1 MTPTQIAIAAAAALF
16 LVYLLVQVRPLRP
29 KGTPATNGK
38 IAEAKKRA
46 RTAKSPEARAAALA
60 DAGEA
65 AVRGGHV
72 RAAAGLFLRALRADP
87 RSVEVVRRVSAALA
101 SRPALLEGLLLRRVA
116 MSSASPDD
124 EDPALAEAVEALAKV
139 WKTRRSRGLM
149 RMAERLAARER
160 RAAEK

>member
-1 MTPTQIAIAAAAALF
+1 MTPTQIAIAATAALF

-38 IAEAKKRA
+38 IAEAKMRA

-60 DAGEA
+60 
-65 AVRGGHV
+65 
-72 RAAAGLFLRALRADP
+72 
-87 RSVEVVRRVSAALA
+87 
-101 SRPALLEGLLLRRVA
+101 SRLALLEGLLLRRVA